1 MTDATTSNTD
11 TQQNVQGN
19 KDGGSGAK
27 AGRKQGKRKGAP
39 AKEWAPKQAIAVAK
53 YNALVVRTAAKHRH
67 KAQSAAQWYVRWKAA
82 KRAEGAGVAA
92 AAQEA
97 AQGDTASTSTPEH
110 VHGGIGVCA
119 SVGNQTHVLDGGDSP
134 GGAAKGVSGTADG
147 AAEKRLGFIKLLRQ
161 AMQTN
166 KKQRKGGGGDKRI
179 GNTKGIRLTIGT
191 NIVEAL
197 QRNERFGKWWQK
209 WRDSG

>member
-1 MTDATTSNTD
+1 MKFRIKILYVCD
-11 TQQNVQGN
+11 QNNIVMEDQNN
-19 KDGGSGAK
+19 KGSGSK
-27 AGRKQGKRKGAP
+27 DM
-39 AKEWAPKQAIAVAK
+39 
-53 YNALVVRTAAKHRH
+53 Y
-67 KAQSAAQWYVRWKAA
+67 
-82 KRAEGAGVAA
+82 GV
-92 AAQEA
+92 
-97 AQGDTASTSTPEH
+97 TRTSTPEH

-191 NIVEAL
+191 NIVERRCKGTKGSVSGG
-197 QRNERFGKWWQK
+197 RNGGIVGR
-209 WRDSG
+209 

>member
-1 MTDATTSNTD
+1 MC
-11 TQQNVQGN
+11 
-19 KDGGSGAK
+19 
-27 AGRKQGKRKGAP
+27 
-39 AKEWAPKQAIAVAK
+39 
-53 YNALVVRTAAKHRH
+53 VRPWVTRLMF
-67 KAQSAAQWYVRWKAA
+67 W
-82 KRAEGAGVAA
+82 
-92 AAQEA
+92 
-97 AQGDTASTSTPEH
+97 T
-110 VHGGIGVCA
+110 
-119 SVGNQTHVLDGGDSP
+119 GGDSP